1 LTHKRVKND
10 KIHKKQEQY
19 LAEVLRLHHEKFY
32 GGRRISRIIPIGH
45 STVSRLFSIFAPKND
60 RQYIKMQKQK
70 QKQTSQ
76 TQLTSGEL
84 QTKDVKALE
93 AEIAR
98 LRVALREERMRAD
111 AYDEMIHVAETK
123 FRISIRKKAGDNR

>member
-1 LTHKRVKND
+1 MTKYT
-10 KIHKKQEQY
+10 KKQEQY
-19 LAEVLRLHHEKFY
+19 LAEILRLHHEKGY
-32 GGRRISRIIPIGH
+32 GELRISRIIPTGH
-45 STVSRLFSIFAPKND
+45 SPVSRWLSIFAPKNN
-60 RQYIKMQKQK
+60 RHCVKMQKQK

-76 TQLTSGEL
+76 TQSTGGEL

-98 LRVALREERMRAD
+98 LRAALREERLRAD

-123 FRISIRKKAGDNR
+123 FRISIRKKAGAKR